1 RRPPLPD
8 TTLFRSLDEILRQ
21 GRSLGV
27 IVVSA
32 TQEVTKE
39 IVSARNSYGW
49 RIALRLER
57 AEEVEMLLGKGAV
70 EQGARPHEIAPAT
83 PSNGYVTAGIGWVR
97 SDTPA
102 CQGELSPPVH
112 SKSAFAGRD
121 QEQPR

>member
-1 RRPPLPD
+1 NATAAANNWD
-8 TTLFRSLDEILRQ
+8 SLLLQ

-70 EQGARPHEIAPAT
+70 EHGARPHEIAPAT
-83 PSNGYVTAGIGWVR
+83 PSNGYVTAGIGGVR
-97 SDTPA
+97 ADNAGVVLGRLPCTSDEDLEQLA
-102 CQGELSPPVH
+102 
-112 SKSAFAGRD
+112 AFRAVS
-121 QEQPR
+121 